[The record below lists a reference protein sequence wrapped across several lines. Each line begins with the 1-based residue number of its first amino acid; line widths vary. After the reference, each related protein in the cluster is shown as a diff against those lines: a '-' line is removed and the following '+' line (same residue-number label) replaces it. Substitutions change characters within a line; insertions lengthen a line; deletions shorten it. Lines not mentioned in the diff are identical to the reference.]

1 MTVHLVKLCVGAD
14 TPEDLRRWRA
24 ARAARGLDSPVWT
37 RQTPKRA
44 ADLLDGGSLYWVFKG
59 RILIRQRILAL
70 NTRESEGR
78 SICEIGLGEELIATA
93 PAPRRPFQGWRYL
106 EPDAAPADLGG
117 GDGADLPDDLARA
130 LKELG
135 AW

>member
-1 MTVHLVKLCVGAD
+1 MG
-14 TPEDLRRWRA
+14 
-24 ARAARGLDSPVWT
+24 SPVWT

-44 ADLLDGGSLYWVFKG
+44 EALLDGGSLYWVFKG
-59 RILIRQRILAL
+59 RILIRQRILAID
-70 NTRESEGR
+70 TREAEGR
-78 SICEIGLGEELIATA
+78 PICAIELADELVPTE

-106 EPDAAPADLGG
+106 EPDAAPRDLADSGA
-117 GDGADLPDDLARA
+117 GDMPEDLART